1 MTESDVMDYRAYL
14 FKMTDE
20 ELDKETS
27 ECVRQAQSVHDDMR
41 NRTCMMIQLCYNDWR
56 RRDQGA
62 RFLKAYNQSLQPAT
76 AIEHEF
82 R

>member
-1 MTESDVMDYRAYL
+1 MTESDAMDYRGYL
-14 FKMTDE
+14 FKMTDD
-20 ELDKETS
+20 ELDTETKEAI
-27 ECVRQAQSVHDDMR
+27 RQRDSL
-41 NRTCMMIQLCYNDWR
+41 MIQLCYNDWR